1 MYQQNHLILS
11 VNNSKQ
17 TPFLGHNKNFYSQVM
32 SEALR
37 YWIKD
42 ASSLHLLRFFLHE
55 CHNWDSLITSNS
67 KKGSSSFS
75 KRNHRL
81 FFFLY
86 TSHVCEYESG
96 FLFLRNQ
103 SSHLRSTSSGALIER
118 IYFYGKIEHFAE
130 VRAFQANL
138 WLFKDPFMHYV
149 RYQGKSILASKGT
162 FLLMNK
168 WKYYFINFWKS
179 YFYLWSQPG
188 RISIN
193 QLSNHSLDFLGY
205 RSSVRLKPSMVRSQM
220 LENAFLIENVIKK
233 FETIVPIMPLIGSLA
248 KSKFCN
254 ALGHPIGKA
263 IWADFADSDII
274 DRFGRIYRN
283 LSHYHS
289 GSSKKK
295 SLYRVKY
302 ILRLS
307 CARTLARKHK
317 STVRAFLKR
326 FGSGLLEEF
335 FTEEEQVLS
344 LTFPRVSSISR
355 RRESESLWGRF
366 CNWIT
371 STENRLY
378 IGWFGVLMI
387 PTLLTATSVFII
399 AFIAAPPVDIDGIRE
414 PVSGSLLYGNNIISG
429 AIIPTSAAI
438 ACYMGREWELSFRLG
453 MRPWIAVAYSAPV
466 AAATAVFLIYPIGQ
480 GSFSDGMPLG
490 ISGTFNFMIVF
501 QAEHNILMHPF
512 HMLGVAGVF
521 GGSLFSAMHGSLVT
535 SSLIRETTENESANE
550 GYRFGQ
556 EEETY
561 NIVAAHGYFGRLIFQ
576 YASFNNSRSLHFFLA
591 AWPVVGIWFTALGI
605 STMAFNLNGFNFNQS
620 VVDSQGRVINTWAD
634 IINRANLGRLPSQ
647 RLDPALPKLFW
658 FTPTFPTC
666 PTVAEQFLDIKRISP
681 EGNFNV
687 ADFPSFAISFA
698 TAPAALANC
707 PPFPSVIS
715 MLCMVVPKGISVE
728 VDSSFLSIKTPS
740 QTVQASSKAYGFL
753 DVDGDIYTDGSYI
766 YGIMKYHMG
775 GYIGIKI
782 CRITDVMI
790 FYILGLPVPSSG
802 LCSSCSIQTG

>member
-1 MYQQNHLILS
+1 MILS

-32 SEALR
+32 SEVSSIIMEIPLSLRLISSLERKGVVKSDNLRSIHSVFSFLEDHFSHLNYVLDILIPYPAHLEILVQALR

-96 FLFLRNQ
+96 FLFLQ
-103 SSHLRSTSSGALIER
+103 
-118 IYFYGKIEHFAE
+118 

-355 RRESESLWGRF
+355 R
-366 CNWIT
+366 
-371 STENRLY
+371 
-378 IGWFGVLMI
+378 
-387 PTLLTATSVFII
+387 
-399 AFIAAPPVDIDGIRE
+399 
-414 PVSGSLLYGNNIISG
+414 
-429 AIIPTSAAI
+429 
-438 ACYMGREWELSFRLG
+438 LSR
-453 MRPWIAVAYSAPV
+453 R
-466 AAATAVFLIYPIGQ
+466 
-480 GSFSDGMPLG
+480 
-490 ISGTFNFMIVF
+490 
-501 QAEHNILMHPF
+501 
-512 HMLGVAGVF
+512 
-521 GGSLFSAMHGSLVT
+521 
-535 SSLIRETTENESANE
+535 R
-550 GYRFGQ
+550 
-556 EEETY
+556 
-561 NIVAAHGYFGRLIFQ
+561 
-576 YASFNNSRSLHFFLA
+576 
-591 AWPVVGIWFTALGI
+591 IWYL
-605 STMAFNLNGFNFNQS
+605 
-620 VVDSQGRVINTWAD
+620 D
-634 IINRANLGRLPSQ
+634 IICINN
-647 RLDPALPKLFW
+647 
-658 FTPTFPTC
+658 
-666 PTVAEQFLDIKRISP
+666 
-681 EGNFNV
+681 
-687 ADFPSFAISFA
+687 
-698 TAPAALANC
+698 LANH
-707 PPFPSVIS
+707 
-715 MLCMVVPKGISVE
+715 E
-728 VDSSFLSIKTPS
+728 
-740 QTVQASSKAYGFL
+740 
-753 DVDGDIYTDGSYI
+753 
-766 YGIMKYHMG
+766 
-775 GYIGIKI
+775 
-782 CRITDVMI
+782 
-790 FYILGLPVPSSG
+790 
-802 LCSSCSIQTG
+802 